1 MTQDTTERLF
11 DLGEEYE
18 TLLQKGIGLS
28 GEDARHF
35 VVGRVNDLKK
45 QLPPAWL
52 PQRILDFGCGIGTA
66 SRYLAEVFSG
76 SSVIGVDLSGRT
88 LDYAARLN
96 GSERVRFAPLRDL
109 AELGPFDLCY
119 VNGVFHHI
127 RPEDR
132 SLALAGIRS
141 ALRPGGHFALFENNP
156 WNPGTRMVMKRIPFD
171 RDAVPL
177 APPEVRRILRAA
189 GFRPCGPMRFLFYFP
204 RVLRALRFTEPW
216 LVHVPLGAQYYQLS
230 QRM

>member
-1 MTQDTTERLF
+1 MKTKQACVPIDLCRENIFLKMLCSVCFSIRGRIFSFTRERAMLSNDVHYVGIVFGLANPTTVWPRYAHGLRQGIFGPLRNLTPLLGGGVLVPRLVGDLRSHAPAPSCWYALNNRGATGMTQDTTERLF

-96 GSERVRFAPLRDL
+96 GSERIRFAP
-109 AELGPFDLCY
+109 
-119 VNGVFHHI
+119 
-127 RPEDR
+127 
-132 SLALAGIRS
+132 
-141 ALRPGGHFALFENNP
+141 
-156 WNPGTRMVMKRIPFD
+156 
-171 RDAVPL
+171 
-177 APPEVRRILRAA
+177 
-189 GFRPCGPMRFLFYFP
+189 
-204 RVLRALRFTEPW
+204 
-216 LVHVPLGAQYYQLS
+216 
-230 QRM
+230 